1 MGARL
6 SKNGGHNPYEAIS
19 FRNVIL
25 HGPHT
30 HNFEE
35 IYQKLNEKKCAIK
48 VFTSDD
54 ISQEILN
61 LINSKIY
68 RKNVSKQKNLITNEK
83 EKLKVLSEQINN
95 CLKKKNS
102 YNEMMAFDKSIKI
115 APSILS
121 SDFSNFG
128 AECEAI
134 EREGC
139 DWVHIDVMDGH
150 FVPNITFGAQTC
162 KSLRPHI
169 KK

>member
-1 MGARL
+1 M
-6 SKNGGHNPYEAIS
+6 
-19 FRNVIL
+19 
-25 HGPHT
+25 
-30 HNFEE
+30 
-35 IYQKLNEKKCAIK
+35 
-48 VFTSDD
+48 
-54 ISQEILN
+54 
-61 LINSKIY
+61 Y
-68 RKNVSKQKNLITNEK
+68 RSKNLIPNEK

-95 CLKKKNS
+95 CLKKRENS
-102 YNEMMAFDKSIKI
+102 YNRMMAFDKSIKI

-169 KK
+169 KKIMDVHLMISPVDNFIESYRLWSRYNNGTCRSWISYTSDNPKD